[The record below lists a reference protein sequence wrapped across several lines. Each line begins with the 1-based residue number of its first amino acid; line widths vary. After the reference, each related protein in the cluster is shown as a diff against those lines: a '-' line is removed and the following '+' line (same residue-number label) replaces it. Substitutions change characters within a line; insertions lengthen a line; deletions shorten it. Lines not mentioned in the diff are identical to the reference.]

1 MLTPTSPRPPNE
13 PKFSV
18 GLPRGDNGIYIG
30 PLCGKSLSVA
40 GTTKEA
46 LHWHS
51 GQFNCGYQRN
61 FSVQQI
67 QPRIWLPKN
76 LTVGK
81 YNRTV
86 ILQYGKTISK

>member
-18 GLPRGDNGIYIG
+18 GLPRGDNVFYVG

-40 GTTKEA
+40 GATKEA
-46 LHWHS
+46 RLS
-51 GQFNCGYQRN
+51 SQFNCGYQRN
-61 FSVQQI
+61 LGAQQI
-67 QPRIWLPKN
+67 QLRIWLPKN